1 MALAASPLR
10 AAIPL
15 VFLALLAGVLATGAT
30 EVLSIWPEDW
40 ILPFRTWVTDFFVW
54 FSALAKPVTR
64 AVSWVLLQPLTLV
77 EALLVKLVNNS
88 LPAKGRKPTPGQ

>member
-30 EVLSIWPEDW
+30 EVLSIWP
-40 ILPFRTWVTDFFVW
+40 
-54 FSALAKPVTR
+54 
-64 AVSWVLLQPLTLV
+64 
-77 EALLVKLVNNS
+77 
-88 LPAKGRKPTPGQ
+88 